1 MPTTRRRNATNTRIP
16 AASPYVGARGVSN
29 LNAWARTESANSDPV
44 DASYFAFPVR
54 SIMFEPS
61 AFTT

>member
-1 MPTTRRRNATNTRIP
+1 MPTPTTRNATNTRIP
-16 AASPYVGARGVSN
+16 AASPYGGGRGVSN